1 MELRVSWNLLWTWS
15 KPQIDFSDLFFFQK
29 VNHFIGNK
37 QIARKDLLKKNI
49 ENVQKLGGKIKQ
61 FFDIIPE
68 TFLLPGENIAF
79 IKKFREYG
87 LKDPL
92 NYWILKPVGLSRGR
106 GI

>member
-1 MELRVSWNLLWTWS
+1 M
-15 KPQIDFSDLFFFQK
+15 
-29 VNHFIGNK
+29 NHFIGNK

-49 ENVQKLGGKIKQ
+49 ESVQKLGGKIKQ

-106 GI
+106 GIELVNRL